1 MRRRRAAS
9 CGACAA
15 AFLALLPGSVLAR
28 SAPPVSR
35 APLAPPGATTPGAAM
50 PEGALPAPNLPNA
63 PDLPGL
69 TGTPLIAPPSPG
81 TPQAALPPALPE
93 RVKPDWMP
101 RQSATLDVLF
111 KADGAVS
118 RVTAAVGDRLTEGTL
133 RIRVGACVVRPPDM
147 PPDAAVYL
155 SVRRNDS
162 GHELFRGWLIRS
174 EPGAAVVGDAAVTF
188 RLIGCS

>member
-1 MRRRRAAS
+1 MRRLRAEAVGAFAAAS
-9 CGACAA
+9 
-15 AFLALLPGSVLAR
+15 LALLPGSVLAR
-28 SAPPVSR
+28 SGPPVSG
-35 APLAPPGATTPGAAM
+35 APLPPPGSAM

-69 TGTPLIAPPSPG
+69 TSGPVIAPPSSAS
-81 TPQAALPPALPE
+81 PQAATPPAVPE
-93 RVKPDWMP
+93 QVKPDWMP
-101 RQSATLDVLF
+101 KQSATLDVLF

-155 SVRRNDS
+155 SVRHNAS
-162 GHELFRGWLIRS
+162 GHMLFRGWLIRS

-188 RLIGCS
+188 RLVGCS